1 MLCTRSD
8 GRSGSDT
15 TTVQLMIKSSQG
27 KERIAAL
34 FIIKLYHWTP
44 PPCLRVC
51 LAKWSLAF
59 LRLQYKSEFDTW
71 QCHVSSDNFLGKI
84 DSWNSRITTKAPSAS
99 QEEEGTPVECE
110 CLAGVDDPRV
120 CSYPFVPPL
129 PSLLSPVSCA
139 PHFLSL

>member
-51 LAKWSLAF
+51 LAKCSLAF

-71 QCHVSSDNFLGKI
+71 QVMCHPIISLEKLTVEILVSPLKLRQHPRKKKERQWRSGWLVLMIPG
-84 DSWNSRITTKAPSAS
+84 SVVTHSCRPCPAS
-99 QEEEGTPVECE
+99 
-110 CLAGVDDPRV
+110 CLQCP
-120 CSYPFVPPL
+120 
-129 PSLLSPVSCA
+129 A